1 MISKFG
7 ETPNLHT
14 SHETECNT
22 EVHCGGVAV
31 VETEYYKGDIPQAS
45 SCGLFRISEAGKK
58 VAVATSSVP
67 LAYVYCLVIPLTL
80 SYMTLEGKKN
90 AHL

>member
-67 LAYVYCLVIPLTL
+67 LAYVYCLVIPLSL
-80 SYMTLEGKKN
+80 PKS
-90 AHL
+90 

>member
-1 MISKFG
+1 MKQNA
-7 ETPNLHT
+7 TL
-14 SHETECNT
+14 

-80 SYMTLEGKKN
+80 NDAGFWRCSFRRNEVCLIKLSFK
-90 AHL
+90 